1 MRRARRHSTG
11 LAAGGR
17 SGFSLIEVIL
27 ATAILL
33 GSVIVLS
40 RLAGL
45 GRTYSQD
52 AADLAQAQRICE
64 NTLNEI
70 VLGLRPLSP
79 AEDEPLMPLLAESQD
94 EESRDELQGEILRP
108 GHSQDQLVD
117 SNNNPRWAHSI
128 RIQPKRGPGQL
139 SRLTVEVRRSG
150 KTRTAFTL
158 TRWIRQ
164 PAVDESMTDLGGD
177 RDLFGGLN

>member
-1 MRRARRHSTG
+1 MKPAHSHCGCPT
-11 LAAGGR
+11 AGRR

-45 GRTYSQD
+45 GRTYAQD

-79 AEDEPLMPLLAESQD
+79 AEDEPLMPLAEPL
-94 EESRDELQGEILRP
+94 EEEPRDELQGEILRL
-108 GHSQDQLVD
+108 GRRQDQLVD

-128 RIQPKRGPGQL
+128 RIQPKQGPGQL
-139 SRLTVEVRRSG
+139 SRLTVEVHRSG
-150 KTRTAFTL
+150 NARTAFTL

-164 PAVDESMTDLGGD
+164 TTVNESMTNNLGGD